1 MRSSPGVS
9 TLILSY
15 ITETEIP
22 AILIDADTRITGVQ
36 IGDHEIK
43 Q

>member
-9 TLILSY
+9 TLILLY
-15 ITETEIP
+15 ITVAEVP
-22 AILIDADTRITGVQ
+22 AVFNDADTRIKEVKL
-36 IGDHEIK
+36 GDHKIK